1 MRTTTVTIWAMT
13 ILLMVGCSQA
23 KQLKMEQVEQ
33 RVESLRLAM
42 IDPTREK
49 LEDLTSEKLSYG
61 HSSGKLEDRAAFI
74 ETLLSGRS
82 NFESI
87 DLKEQT
93 IVIENETAI
102 VRHLL
107 EAKTLDNGEP
117 GEVKLRI
124 LLVFSHMSGEWRL
137 LARQAVKAL

>member
-49 LEDLTSEKLSYG
+49 LEELTSEKLSYG

-107 EAKTLDNGEP
+107 EAKTLDNGE
-117 GEVKLRI
+117 
-124 LLVFSHMSGEWRL
+124 F
-137 LARQAVKAL
+137 